1 MAEFF
6 ETNKNFENIYL
17 YMYTYIYL
25 PVIVFFFLFQLMVSL
40 LRFAFL
46 HLSWARVNAE
56 TSNLPEVVDIVRLFW
71 MI

>member
-25 PVIVFFFLFQLMVSL
+25 PVIVFFFISAHGVIAEICIFTSL
-40 LRFAFL
+40 LGQSECR
-46 HLSWARVNAE
+46 N
-56 TSNLPEVVDIVRLFW
+56 I
-71 MI
+71 